1 MARGMGRLSPGAVAL
16 NMDWQDYTVGI
27 ILGGIVTLLLWRFVC
42 FVSGRRRG
50 GCAGCGATR
59 CPLKNRKK

>member
-1 MARGMGRLSPGAVAL
+1 MAL

-27 ILGGIVTLLLWRFVC
+27 ILGGIVALLLWRFVC
-42 FVSGRRRG
+42 FVSGRCRG